1 MQAKKAK
8 LGQNVHQKFNARQ
21 NELRLFIMNY
31 IVTEGHTF
39 NLDADAQKAM
49 DALSMSREEYDGI
62 VKVLLERDG
71 MVIDGD
77 TRDVNFIYPV
87 SALETRHHVKLADGR
102 SFCAMCAID
111 AIGSTF
117 TFHQDTVV
125 DSVCTDDDSVPV
137 HIEMK
142 DGKVASYSPEGLY
155 ALSFQ
160 LEELSN
166 WAGSC

>member
-1 MQAKKAK
+1 MSELEFKP
-8 LGQNVHQKFNARQ
+8 GQNIHQKFNPRQ
-21 NELRLFIMNY
+21 NELRLFIIND
-31 IVTEGHTF
+31 IVTEGRAF
-39 NLDADAQKAM
+39 NLDTHRQKAL
-49 DALSMSREEYDGI
+49 DALSMDEAEYDEI
-62 VKVLLERDG
+62 VSVLRERDG
-71 MVIDGD
+71 MVINEDS
-77 TRDVNFIYPV
+77 RDVNFIYPV
-87 SALETRHHVKLADGR
+87 SALPTNHHVTLADGR
-102 SFCAMCAID
+102 KFCAMCAID

-125 DSVCTDDDSVPV
+125 DSVCAACGTPV

-142 DGKVASYSPEGLY
+142 DGRAVRYAPEGLY

>member
-1 MQAKKAK
+1 MSEIVETKP
-8 LGQNVHQKFNARQ
+8 GQNVHKKFNARQ

-31 IVTEGHTF
+31 IVTEGKTF
-39 NLDADAQKAM
+39 NLDADMPKALE
-49 DALSMSREEYDGI
+49 ALSMTEEEYRQI
-62 VKVLLERDG
+62 TAVLMEKDG
-71 MVIDGD
+71 MVIDEES
-77 TRDVNFIYPV
+77 RNVNFIYPV
-87 SALETRHHVKLADGR
+87 SALETNHHVTLADGR
-102 SFCAMCAID
+102 KFCAMCAID

-125 DSVCTDDDSVPV
+125 DSVCTACGTPV

-142 DGKVASYSPEGLY
+142 DGKVANYSPEGLY

>member
-1 MQAKKAK
+1 MENYEVKM
-8 LGQNVHQKFNARQ
+8 GQNMHQKFTPRQ
-21 NELRLFIMNY
+21 NELRLFIMNF
-31 IVTEGHTF
+31 IVDNGRPF
-39 NLDADAQKAM
+39 NLDSDRQTAM
-49 DALSMSREEYDGI
+49 DALNMGAEEYQEITDI
-62 VKVLLERDG
+62 LQERDG
-71 MVIDGD
+71 MVIDED
-77 TRDVNFIYPV
+77 SQDVNFIYPV
-87 SALETRHHVKLADGR
+87 SALETKHRVTLADGR

-125 DSVCTDDDSVPV
+125 DSVCTDEDVPV
-137 HIEMK
+137 HIELK

-160 LEELSN
+160 PEEVSN

>member
-1 MQAKKAK
+1 MSELTFKP
-8 LGQNVHQKFNARQ
+8 GQNVHRKFNGRQ
-21 NELRLFIMNY
+21 NELRLFIINS
-31 IVTEGHTF
+31 IVSNGHTF
-39 NLDADAQKAM
+39 NLEDDRQKAM
-49 DALSMSREEYDGI
+49 DALSIDQAEYDEI
-62 VKVLLERDG
+62 VAVLLERDG
-71 MVIDGD
+71 MVIDED

-87 SALETRHHVKLADGR
+87 SALPTGHHVTLADGR
-102 SFCAMCAID
+102 QFCAMCAID
-111 AIGSTF
+111 AIGATF

-125 DSVCTDDDSVPV
+125 DSACSACGTPV

-142 DGKVASYSPEGLY
+142 DGRAAKYEPEGLY

>member
-1 MQAKKAK
+1 MQTAEVKK
-8 LGQNVHQKFNARQ
+8 GQNVHQKFNARQ
-21 NELRLFIMNY
+21 NELRLFIMNC
-31 IVTEGHTF
+31 IVTDGHTF
-39 NLDADAQKAM
+39 HVDQDRHRALDALAM
-49 DALSMSREEYDGI
+49 SEEEYEQTVDALLAG
-62 VKVLLERDG
+62 DG
-71 MVIDGD
+71 MVIDEE
-77 TRDVNFIYPV
+77 TRNVNFIYPV
-87 SALETRHHVKLADGR
+87 SALPTNHHVTLADGR

-125 DSVCTDDDSVPV
+125 DSVCAACGTPV
-137 HIEMK
+137 HVELK
-142 DGKVASYSPEGLY
+142 NGQVANYEPEGLF